1 MAYVAEMK
9 LDGGDVVL
17 MEVSGHDGAGVQRVG
32 RGAALAAGA
41 SDTLQQALSRVRP
54 ALDAV
59 VTSTRSLAEP
69 PESVTVEFGV
79 KLTAEAGVVV
89 ARGTTEANFTVTVCW
104 PGRRA

>member
-59 VTSTRSLAEP
+59 VTSIRSLAEP
-69 PESVTVEFGV
+69 PSPSPSSSVSSSRRRRVWW
-79 KLTAEAGVVV
+79 
-89 ARGTTEANFTVTVCW
+89 W
-104 PGRRA
+104 PAVRRRPISP